1 MFVTVNGEAMEVP
14 EGERVT
20 DLLGRLGLERSV
32 CAVEVNRALV
42 PKRSHGETV
51 LKEDDR
57 IEVVTLVGG
66 G

>member
-1 MFVTVNGEAMEVP
+1 
-14 EGERVT
+14 VT
-20 DLLGRLGLERSV
+20 DLLARLGLEQSI

-42 PKRSHGETV
+42 PKRLHGETQ
-51 LKEDDR
+51 LRQDDR

>member
-1 MFVTVNGEAMEVP
+1 MLVTVNGQSMELP

-20 DLLGRLGLERSV
+20 GLLSRLGLERSI
-32 CAVEVNRALV
+32 CAVEVNRELV
-42 PKRSHGETV
+42 PKRLHGETP
-51 LKEDDR
+51 LRQDDR

>member
-51 LKEDDR
+51 LKQDDR

>member
-1 MFVTVNGEAMEVP
+1 MLVTVNGQSMELP
-14 EGERVT
+14 DGEHVG
-20 DLLGRLGLERSV
+20 DLLGRLGLERSI

-42 PKRSHGETV
+42 PKRLHSDT
-51 LKEDDR
+51 LLQQDDQ

>member
-1 MFVTVNGEAMEVP
+1 MLVTVNGQSMELP

-20 DLLGRLGLERSV
+20 GLLGRLGLERSI
-32 CAVEVNRALV
+32 CAVEVNRELV
-42 PKRSHGETV
+42 PKRLHGET
-51 LKEDDR
+51 LLRQDDR

>member
-1 MFVTVNGEAMEVP
+1 MLVTVNGEAMELP
-14 EGERVT
+14 EGECVI

-32 CAVEVNRALV
+32 CAVEVNRSLV
-42 PKRSHGETV
+42 PKRLHGETQ
-51 LKEDDR
+51 LRPDDR